1 MDLKNILVNSE
12 SCIVAAWITAAFTA
26 LEMIRVL
33 ATVPTEAVAGSTDVF
48 PHNGIAWFRCH
59 NGVFTEW
66 VARSSSALSG
76 PSGKIRTDGRDFD
89 ILDVAGVHNNT
100 VSVPT
105 SNMQAATRWNETA
118 WRMVTRRR
126 EFHVP
131 PRRHRV
137 DPLTYHGG

>member
-1 MDLKNILVNSE
+1 MDHRNILVNSD

-33 ATVPTEAVAGSTDVF
+33 ATVPTEAVAASTDVF

-59 NGVFTEW
+59 NGVSTEC
-66 VARSSSALSG
+66 VVRSSSALSG

-89 ILDVAGVHNNT
+89 ILDVAGASNCT
-100 VSVPT
+100 VSVPLVICK
-105 SNMQAATRWNETA
+105 QPTRSKATA

>member
-1 MDLKNILVNSE
+1 MDHRNILVNSD

-33 ATVPTEAVAGSTDVF
+33 ATVPTEAVAASTDVF

-59 NGVFTEW
+59 NGVFTEC
-66 VARSSSALSG
+66 VTRSSSALSG

-89 ILDVAGVHNNT
+89 KLDVAGASNHT
-100 VSVPT
+100 VSVPS
-105 SNMQAATRWNETA
+105 SNMKAATRSKATA
-118 WRMVTRRR
+118 WRIGTRRR

-137 DPLTYHGG
+137 DPFKFHGG